1 MNVHPILKAVNLKH
15 LKIAKLRDSNFVVR
29 KFEVETK
36 LKIPSQNKLL
46 LKTVRLRLHD
56 VQELLQE
63 RNLKI
68 IVLHRDPRGVMN
80 SRLRI
85 NWCSKFESYQRYF
98 RLKLEPYKQFF
109 QYILITLLRKEY
121 FYLAD
126 KQTIRSSVFG
136 PSLFQKKKYNK

>member
-1 MNVHPILKAVNLKH
+1 MANLENSKV
-15 LKIAKLRDSNFVVR
+15 AKLRNSHFG
-29 KFEVETK
+29 KFDVETK
-36 LKIPSQNKLL
+36 LKIPSQIKLL

-85 NWCSKFESYQRYF
+85 NWCSKFESY
-98 RLKLEPYKQFF
+98 
-109 QYILITLLRKEY
+109 
-121 FYLAD
+121 
-126 KQTIRSSVFG
+126 
-136 PSLFQKKKYNK
+136 